1 MNRRTLRLGIKAI
14 DVDKSKSLMDSWF
27 LGGGGSSFPVSREK
41 QFPLTQEYTTVLCK
55 AGAISLSL
63 QIYFCHTQKTG
74 FLVTGEWS
82 RLRKDPGKQ
91 DACQRAW
98 MRWLTVLGTCT

>member
-27 LGGGGSSFPVSREK
+27 LGGGDSSFPVSREK

-55 AGAISLSL
+55 AGVISLSSDL
-63 QIYFCHTQKTG
+63 
-74 FLVTGEWS
+74 FLPHSKNWV
-82 RLRKDPGKQ
+82 PG
-91 DACQRAW
+91 DW
-98 MRWLTVLGTCT
+98 